1 MIKSGDKQAL
11 EYLID
16 KYRELVNMKVTR
28 YFIIGAEKDDIIQ
41 EGLIGLYKAI
51 KNYSLKKPYTTYEKM
66 FRDIKEKYDLKG
78 QIKNVSNVMCE
89 FIITSGKE
97 FFEEI
102 AEDETKRYFKTAYS
116 ICGRV

>member
-51 KNYSLKKPYTTYEKM
+51 KNY
-66 FRDIKEKYDLKG
+66 
-78 QIKNVSNVMCE
+78 
-89 FIITSGKE
+89 
-97 FFEEI
+97 
-102 AEDETKRYFKTAYS
+102 
-116 ICGRV
+116 